1 MEDKARARLVIE
13 GRVQGVWFRDST
25 RRKANELGVY
35 GWVKNR
41 HDGAVEVTA
50 EGASDD
56 VEMLIEWCHKGPPH
70 SIVRRVDVTREEWK
84 GEFDSFD
91 IVF

>member
-1 MEDKARARLVIE
+1 MEGKTRARLVIE
-13 GRVQGVWFRDST
+13 GKVQGVWFRDST
-25 RRKANELGVY
+25 RRRANDLGVY

-41 HDGAVEVTA
+41 HDGAVEVLA
-50 EGASDD
+50 EGNADA
-56 VEMLIEWCHKGPPH
+56 VEELTVWCHKGPPRA
-70 SIVRRVDVTREEWK
+70 IVRHVDVTREEWR